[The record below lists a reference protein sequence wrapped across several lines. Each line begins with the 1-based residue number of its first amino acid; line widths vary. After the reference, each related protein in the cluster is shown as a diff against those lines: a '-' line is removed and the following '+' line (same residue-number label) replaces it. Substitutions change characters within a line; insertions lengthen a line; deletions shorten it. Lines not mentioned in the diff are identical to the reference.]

1 MYNGSSLARDKVG
14 YKFFFQDA
22 YQEGCFDTSKSST
35 QAMFTKYLLILSN
48 TVGAAYCNHF
58 GPGQKW

>member
-35 QAMFTKYLLILSN
+35 QAMLTKYLLVLSN
-48 TVGAAYCNHF
+48 TVL
-58 GPGQKW
+58 

>member
-22 YQEGCFDTSKSST
+22 YQER
-35 QAMFTKYLLILSN
+35 
-48 TVGAAYCNHF
+48 
-58 GPGQKW
+58 QKVQLKLC